1 MVVNVLLQTPASV
14 NLDGTDLHAVQVTQD
29 NTGNTVDSCTFH
41 SPGRMYAEHSLHS
54 LKFGTMWLRQQH
66 WMAADCWGA
75 PAYLISA
82 C

>member
-54 LKFGTMWLRQQH
+54 LKFGTMWL
-66 WMAADCWGA
+66 DSSTG
-75 PAYLISA
+75 
-82 C
+82 